1 MKTIFVVYMPGHA
14 GHMIARL
21 FGLSPEII
29 PLTTKN
35 YLKSLSIPAINKLD
49 LYRFSKVKTTFKT
62 WQDFHRSFADHKD
75 MIAVRAT
82 NAVNRHLY
90 SCEIYPI
97 HPYEFHHDFQELDQT
112 ECYYVQ
118 LDLDQ
123 WGPWVE
129 QQRKELKFIDR
140 PSEYEYFEKYKKLH
154 DMKPISL
161 TKLLGTDQEFQEEYL
176 RVAHSMNI
184 SPTLAQAI
192 ELLKDWKGVRLPV

>member
-1 MKTIFVVYMPGHA
+1 MPGHA

-29 PLTTKN
+29 PLATKN

-49 LYRFSKVKTTFKT
+49 LYRFSEVKARFKT
-62 WQDFHRSFADHKD
+62 WQDFHKSFADHKD
-75 MIAVRAT
+75 IIAIRAT
-82 NAVNRHLY
+82 NAVNQHLY

-97 HPYEFHHDFQELDQT
+97 HPCEFHHDFQELDQT

-118 LDLDQ
+118 LDLDR

-140 PSEYEYFEKYKKLH
+140 PSEHEYFEKYKKLY

-184 SPTLAQAI
+184 SPVLSQAI
-192 ELLKDWKGVRLPV
+192 ELLKDWKSVRLPV